1 MVTTLQQELQ
11 ALRVHREQERE
22 TMKNLQKFLAGQV
35 RELRTASPQ
44 QPSGSVSAQE
54 VGSAPMVRPNSGRT
68 AAHSDRSSASGT
80 AADAIHQKPDVR
92 SSDEIFAAQLQATL
106 QAFAADRVS
115 KNPMGKAV
123 KISEPVVNV
132 KAEPMSGSRT
142 SATGKAESSSGTK
155 STAPGKSVKRHMS
168 EKSGSSKKSSTSG
181 KGKRTK
187 KSSGKSSDPS
197 DSDPSSDSSKSD
209 SDSDSSNSSSFEDV
223 VPNVHTTPG
232 PGGSLFTFRPYV
244 NASTLEDFN
253 EKASLATRIRWLE
266 RFQSF
271 AVQGGW
277 SDKVKIYE
285 MKLKLP
291 AAVRNWRSNL
301 NSNVRRKWKKFLKEF
316 RDMYCKAKT
325 SDSERYYTM
334 IQKKA
339 ETPLEFYYRLNK
351 VADKAGIE
359 FNASSKQRERHLK
372 VFTKKLLDSRLRT
385 TLQGQRLRRLKDL
398 EYVLKQHEEMNQD
411 DDYDTPPPK
420 RDFRADN
427 VPRDRFRPKRSGR
440 AYVLHDDDNRDGEH
454 GRQVHFLEDVEE
466 VPSRE
471 HVPSVLT
478 TPTADAT
485 NVSGSSMDNLSE
497 AVFRAMENPGWRPP
511 TSDFRSDR
519 RQQRFGSPNA
529 SKFCDKCKEFGHLTE
544 NCWSDIECDRCHRM
558 GHPTHLCRTRPCAI
572 CNQFH
577 EGKCE
582 EWKAFQAIKNLARQ
596 GALKDLPSPVR
607 KQLLE
612 GKVDPGE
619 QPLN

>member
-1 MVTTLQQELQ
+1 MVATLQQEFQ
-11 ALRVHREQERE
+11 ALRVDREQERE
-22 TMKNLQKFLAGQV
+22 TAKNLQKFLAGQV
-35 RELRTASPQ
+35 RELRTASAQ

-54 VGSAPMVRPNSGRT
+54 VGSAPMVRPDSGRT
-68 AAHSDRSSASGT
+68 TTRSDRSSASGN
-80 AADAIHQKPDVR
+80 AADATRQKPDVR
-92 SSDEIFAAQLQATL
+92 SSDEIFAAQFQATL

-142 SATGKAESSSGTK
+142 SATGKAELSSGTK
-155 STAPGKSVKRHMS
+155 STAPGKSAKRHTS
-168 EKSGSSKKSSTSG
+168 ERSGSSKKSSTSG

-301 NSNVRRKWKKFLKEF
+301 NPNVRRKWKKFLKEF

-359 FNASSKQRERHLK
+359 FDASSKQRERHLK

-398 EYVLKQHEEMNQD
+398 D
-411 DDYDTPPPK
+411 I
-420 RDFRADN
+420 
-427 VPRDRFRPKRSGR
+427 S
-440 AYVLHDDDNRDGEH
+440 RDGE
-454 GRQVHFLEDVEE
+454 
-466 VPSRE
+466 SWM
-471 HVPSVLT
+471 
-478 TPTADAT
+478 AAT
-485 NVSGSSMDNLSE
+485 
-497 AVFRAMENPGWRPP
+497 
-511 TSDFRSDR
+511 DF
-519 RQQRFGSPNA
+519 
-529 SKFCDKCKEFGHLTE
+529 
-544 NCWSDIECDRCHRM
+544 
-558 GHPTHLCRTRPCAI
+558 
-572 CNQFH
+572 
-577 EGKCE
+577 
-582 EWKAFQAIKNLARQ
+582 
-596 GALKDLPSPVR
+596 
-607 KQLLE
+607 
-612 GKVDPGE
+612 
-619 QPLN
+619 